1 MQTFRGIYNGGKI
14 TFAEKDLNGERIESG
29 DCEVL
34 ITFLDDSLV
43 RKLFPDYEMREGNKA
58 EGLNLYK
65 LTKRQKE
72 VLMLVKQGLPNKEI
86 AAKLQITE
94 GSVRNRLSEIYK
106 RLGTHNKIEAINK
119 AEKFGLLD

>member
-1 MQTFRGIYNGGKI
+1 MRTFRGIYNGGKI